1 MLRPARHQR
10 AHRQC
15 APAQR
20 ALASKLILT
29 HASCWFKRHDA
40 ARAFFRP
47 SPQPR
52 KVKKKETT
60 IKMDFSFVGERAPFL
75 QRQRKMMARDAVARA
90 PPCRTR
96 SGNKQEL
103 RADVP

>member
-1 MLRPARHQR
+1 MRHAVVVSR
-10 AHRQC
+10 DSVEKNRNHTT
-15 APAQR
+15 
-20 ALASKLILT
+20 LFSK
-29 HASCWFKRHDA
+29 A
-40 ARAFFRP
+40 AKQSHNAMWHGAFFST

-52 KVKKKETT
+52 KDKKKETT

-90 PPCRTR
+90 PPCRAR

>member
-1 MLRPARHQR
+1 M
-10 AHRQC
+10 
-15 APAQR
+15 
-20 ALASKLILT
+20 
-29 HASCWFKRHDA
+29 KREKETK
-40 ARAFFRP
+40 F
-47 SPQPR
+47 
-52 KVKKKETT
+52 KKKETT

-90 PPCRTR
+90 PPCRAR